1 MICTLYISIEL
12 QELEEARIRT
22 TTQLEEVD
30 GKYEE
35 EYEAR
40 LQDALR
46 EIRAQHDYDL
56 QSVKVELETIWQSK
70 VFAKLFYFSICK

>member
-1 MICTLYISIEL
+1 M
-12 QELEEARIRT
+12 
-22 TTQLEEVD
+22 EEVD